1 MMALFKEVIGFYF
14 FSKTALLCD
23 IVKSNVNNMLF
34 DVFVLCSIF
43 LILMF

>member
-14 FSKTALLCD
+14 FFSKTALLCE

-43 LILMF
+43 